1 MIIQWKKYMFR
12 INEIYGSQS
21 IDKDMPEADVHA
33 YFQQKNFIKNKKSWQ
48 FTNEQKHFVSI

>member
-33 YFQQKNFIKNKKSWQ
+33 YFNKK
-48 FTNEQKHFVSI
+48 TL